1 MQNWHSEGKHSKHR
15 IWWTSWLVSV
25 GYLSIVAQEILPLP
39 SNAGIKGVRHCGY
52 VVLAFH
58 CSLMCAID
66 ELAIHSSI
74 WIASTSMWH
83 LEIGIVRTMFDPLSV
98 NINRGTRKMMS
109 FLLILSSNK
118 MCSCFL
124 WNFLFRPDISFF
136 ERYGRPP
143 PVKKFAY
150 RNFCNPRSP
159 LILMLSNYHR
169 SVCPHWV
176 CWL

>member
-15 IWWTSWLVSV
+15 IWWKSWLVSV

-83 LEIGIVRTMFDPLSV
+83 LEIGIVQTMFDPLSI
-98 NINRGTRKMMS
+98 NINRGTWKMMS
-109 FLLILSSNK
+109 FLIPIKFAHFFVKLP
-118 MCSCFL
+118 FL
-124 WNFLFRPDISFF
+124 AWHLLFWKVGEGVRL
-136 ERYGRPP
+136 P

-150 RNFCNPRSP
+150 PGQF
-159 LILMLSNYHR
+159 L
-169 SVCPHWV
+169 
-176 CWL
+176 